1 VRKLKQYLSNQFS
14 QYIYT
19 GFWYSP
25 EGNFVR
31 ECLAKSQ
38 ENVEGIVQMQVY
50 KGHVSND
57 ILKKICCRTS
67 FKNLSVEGTMKR
79 KEPNYEVV
87 NGKSGNLSGPEKFC
101 LSAFLDTQIWSWE
114 Y

>member
-1 VRKLKQYLSNQFS
+1 MFKTCSLFSFQEVRKLKQYLSAQFS

-38 ENVEGIVQMQVY
+38 ENVEGIVQLQVY
-50 KGHVSND
+50 KGHVCISDAHEEHMNS
-57 ILKKICCRTS
+57 LKMIESLCATS
-67 FKNLSVEGTMKR
+67 SKASLT
-79 KEPNYEVV
+79 
-87 NGKSGNLSGPEKFC
+87 
-101 LSAFLDTQIWSWE
+101 IW
-114 Y
+114 

>member
-1 VRKLKQYLSNQFS
+1 MLVSQQVCDVVNMLSVLQELRKLKQYLSSQFS

-38 ENVEGIVQMQVY
+38 ESVEGIVQMQAY
-50 KGHVSND
+50 KGHVCNK
-57 ILKKICCRTS
+57 ILKKI
-67 FKNLSVEGTMKR
+67 
-79 KEPNYEVV
+79 
-87 NGKSGNLSGPEKFC
+87 
-101 LSAFLDTQIWSWE
+101 
-114 Y
+114 